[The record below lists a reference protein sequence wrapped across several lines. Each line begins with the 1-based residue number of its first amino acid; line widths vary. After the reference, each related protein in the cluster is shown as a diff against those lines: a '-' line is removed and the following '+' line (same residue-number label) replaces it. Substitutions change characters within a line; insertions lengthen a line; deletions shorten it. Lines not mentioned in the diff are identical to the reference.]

1 MGSIFLS
8 SWIISKCPPSVDGK
22 LGPNKGGW
30 GVGRLSFRP
39 RSGHGQRAA
48 MGYRVEDTEAVVDL
62 RALVAKGLKLP
73 QLIYGR

>member
-1 MGSIFLS
+1 
-8 SWIISKCPPSVDGK
+8 
-22 LGPNKGGW
+22 
-30 GVGRLSFRP
+30 
-39 RSGHGQRAA
+39 